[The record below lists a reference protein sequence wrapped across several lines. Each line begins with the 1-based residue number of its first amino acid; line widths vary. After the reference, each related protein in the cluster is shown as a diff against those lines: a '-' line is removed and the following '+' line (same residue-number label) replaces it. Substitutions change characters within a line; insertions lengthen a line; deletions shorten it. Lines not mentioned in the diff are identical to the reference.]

1 MTNTEKQSSSSSQPH
16 FSQGHYNDYHNE
28 DAYYSDT
35 RDTST
40 KTWDIQPYEF
50 EQSSDEDTVP
60 MTIERQDLEAVEE
73 AATLEEALK
82 AYDKTY
88 SLDAIDAGQQS
99 PQLCAEMLLR
109 ISDKFE
115 DEMTPEQRQAIALE
129 TIAVGHAIGHLADI
143 PAGQSVDRTSLKG
156 LTSLTEIMDYVQ
168 AYSPDEIALFEA
180 EIRKV
185 AEKIDSRAI
194 TNNEALGPV
203 SRPIRRALDAFDQL
217 PDDQKIE
224 TPFTT
229 ILTQIARDELNRSES
244 KLLEKLHKDGVL
256 FAKFSGSDSSPSLN
270 PPQERT
276 LDATA
281 LHPLDT
287 QDDDGPKNN
296 GCLINKKR
304 RMNRRFYIYEQE

>member
-1 MTNTEKQSSSSSQPH
+1 MTNIEQSSSSPRPRFNHWSH
-16 FSQGHYNDYHNE
+16 DDYRNKH
-28 DAYYSDT
+28 AYYSDAT
-35 RDTST
+35 DASTEPWNVQSYHYEQTS
-40 KTWDIQPYEF
+40 D
-50 EQSSDEDTVP
+50 DDTVP
-60 MTIERQDLEAVEE
+60 MTIDREDLEAVEE

-115 DEMTPEQRQAIALE
+115 DKMTPEQRQAIALE

-168 AYSPDEIALFEA
+168 AYSPNEIALFED

-194 TNNEALGPV
+194 TDNEALGPV
-203 SRPIRRALDAFDQL
+203 SRPIRRALDAFDKL

-244 KLLEKLHKDGVL
+244 KLLEKLNEDGVL

-270 PPQERT
+270 SPKERA

-287 QDDDGPKNN
+287 QDDGGPKT
-296 GCLINKKR
+296 
-304 RMNRRFYIYEQE
+304 MVA